1 MVSVHKEHVSTRSH
15 AGFGAELSSLKIRS
29 SDKLPCIPDVSLASF
44 LGLLG
49 GSYNAHPTNADAIMN
64 AIGTRM
70 PQPGSV

>member
-1 MVSVHKEHVSTRSH
+1 MLDLALNYHRSKY
-15 AGFGAELSSLKIRS
+15 GVPTSSRAS
-29 SDKLPCIPDVSLASF
+29 PHHSWEDVSLASF